1 MIVEIFL
8 LMTALV
14 FTGVG
19 YWMGKENGMQA
30 GINGTL
36 AMLDQQKL
44 IKVTEMPNGEVN
56 IERAE

>member
-1 MIVEIFL
+1 MIVELFL
-8 LMTALV
+8 LITALV

-19 YWMGKENGMQA
+19 YWMGKDIGMEA

-36 AMLDQQKL
+36 QMLDQQKL

-56 IERAE
+56 IEKVE